1 MRFVH
6 LSDLHFGSE
15 IGGIVDALVERIG
28 EIGPDLVV
36 ASGDFTMAARE
47 GEYRAARAMLERI
60 GCPVLATPGNHD
72 VPVYNLIERFF
83 RPWRRYREWI
93 EPVTVDRFVGMDCA
107 LLSVNSARAWGYSLN
122 WSHGRLSRGQI
133 DQADRFFA
141 EHEGARFKALVVHHP
156 FLVPDDL
163 PGFRTVGRGDEMLDV
178 LGKRG
183 VDAVLTGHLHR
194 QFTAKRE
201 VTVGVGSHAVTL
213 LQVSTATSS
222 RNRSQPNAFA
232 VVEAGEGGFE
242 TASEVWD
249 GERFERRAEG

>member
-1 MRFVH
+1 MRIVH

-15 IGGIVDALVERIG
+15 IEGIVDALVERVG
-28 EIGPDLVV
+28 EIEPDLVV

-72 VPVYNLIERFF
+72 VPVYNLFERFF
-83 RPWRRYREWI
+83 SPWGRYREWI
-93 EPVTVDRFVGMDCA
+93 EPVTVDRFVGEGCA
-107 LLSVNSARAWGYSLN
+107 LLSVNSARAWGFSLN

-133 DQADRFFA
+133 GQADRFFA
-141 EHEGARFKALVVHHP
+141 EHEGAGFKALVVHHP

-163 PGFRTVGRGDEMLDV
+163 PGFRAVGLGDEMLDV
-178 LGKRG
+178 LGRRG

-201 VTVGVGSHAVTL
+201 VTVGVGSHGVTL

-222 RNRSQPNAFA
+222 RNRNQPNAFA
-232 VVEAGEGGFE
+232 VIEVGEGGFE

-249 GERFERRAEG
+249 GERFSLRVEG